1 LWQTVRLKG
10 RHWLVLWL
18 LIFLGGALIVVARQ
32 TTAFRTARRLRELR
46 EERSHL
52 EARRA
57 DLERRIRVAS
67 SRQVLVPLARRSLG
81 LHEPADSEFVLYSVP
96 SPATPSQR

>member
-1 LWQTVRLKG
+1 MRIKG
-10 RHWLVLWL
+10 RHWVLLWL

-32 TTAFRTARRLRELR
+32 TVAFRTARELHDLR
-46 EERSHL
+46 EERSSL

-67 SRQVLVPLARRSLG
+67 SRQVLVPIAQHTLG
-81 LHEPADSEFVLYSVP
+81 LHEPADSEFVLFAVP
-96 SPATPSQR
+96 APAESEGP

>member
-1 LWQTVRLKG
+1 VRIKG
-10 RHWLVLWL
+10 RHWVLLWL

-32 TTAFRTARRLRELR
+32 TVAFRTARHLHDLR
-46 EERSHL
+46 EERSNL

-67 SRQVLVPLARRSLG
+67 SRQVLVPIAQRALG
-81 LHEPADSEFVLYSVP
+81 LHEPADSEFVLFAVP
-96 SPATPSQR
+96 TPASAEAP